1 MDVIIIVALIIIS
14 FIHEGVM
21 FITNINKDIDCMQR
35 YTQRGKLYNRLPLK
49 KDSDKINVT
58 NKLFDDKG

>member
-1 MDVIIIVALIIIS
+1 
-14 FIHEGVM
+14 M
-21 FITNINKDIDCMQR
+21 FITNINKHDSL
-35 YTQRGKLYNRLPLK
+35 YVEVHSEGGKLYKRLPLK